1 MTEKEPL
8 NIRQIMN
15 RVRQGAAGSAENDR
29 FFQNSAEPVPEAPE
43 MGMRPSY
50 FQGAFLD
57 VDRNRFDLRDLL
69 DFHDR
74 TFITYAYQA
83 LLKRDPD
90 PEGMDHYLR
99 LLRSGRVSKVR
110 ILASFRYCAEGRKLK
125 VRVQGLGWELFKRM
139 LRRPPVLGGVADYL
153 LSLLGLR
160 RIRADLERREREH
173 GRLFEET
180 GQALARLEARVESR
194 LDAKADKEQLAQKAD
209 LGEMDQYLR
218 TVSQVLDMV
227 CTVSDGKADLSK
239 VEAYSDR
246 WTEGLYLSFEDAFRG
261 PRESIRARLEI
272 YLPEVRAALE
282 QAVFGPAAG
291 PAGAQCRVLDLG
303 CGRGEFL
310 EMLSAKGIRG
320 MGVDSNGIMVQQGK
334 DAGLDIREQDIFAFL
349 SEMPAKSMAAITA
362 FQVMEHLPFS
372 GQLMLIDQ
380 CRRILAPG
388 GILILETPNP
398 QNLLAGSVDFHR
410 DPTHLK
416 PVHPDTLLFL
426 ARARGF
432 SRARICYP
440 RQDDHGGTM
449 LTDADGTDFTDLSDY
464 ITVAR
469 DFALIAYKGQSS

>member
-15 RVRQGAAGSAENDR
+15 RVRQGAAMGAENGR
-29 FFQNSAEPVPEAPE
+29 FSRKGADPSPEDASP
-43 MGMRPSY
+43 GVRPAY

-57 VDRNRFDLRDLL
+57 VDKNRFDLQELL

-74 TFITYAYQA
+74 TFVTHAYQA

-90 PEGMDHYLR
+90 PEGLDHYLR
-99 LLRSGRVSKVR
+99 LLRSGRVGKVR
-110 ILASFRYCAEGRKLK
+110 ILASFRYCAEGRKQK
-125 VRVQGLGWELFKRM
+125 VRVRGLGWELFKRL
-139 LRRPPVLGGVADYL
+139 LRKPPVLGGVADYL
-153 LSLLGLR
+153 LALFGLR
-160 RIRADLERREREH
+160 RIRVDLERREIEH

-180 GQALARLEARVESR
+180 GRALARLEARIESR
-194 LDAKADKEQLAQKAD
+194 LDAKADKEHLAQKAD

-218 TVSQVLDMV
+218 TVGQVLDMV
-227 CTVSDGKADLSK
+227 CTVSDEKADLPRK
-239 VEAYSDR
+239 DAYSER
-246 WTEGLYLSFEDAFRG
+246 WTEDLYLSFEDAFRG

-272 YLPEVRAALE
+272 YLPEVRAALA
-282 QAVFGPAAG
+282 QAVIGPAAG
-291 PAGAQCRVLDLG
+291 PAGSECRVLDLG

-310 EMLSAKGIRG
+310 EMLSASGIRA

-334 DAGLDIREQDIFAFL
+334 DAGLDIREQDMFAFL
-349 SEMPAKSMAAITA
+349 KEMPAESMAAVTA
-362 FQVMEHLPFS
+362 FQVMEHLPFPR
-372 GQLMLIDQ
+372 QLMLIDQ

-388 GILILETPNP
+388 GLLILETPNP

-432 SRARICYP
+432 YRARICYP
-440 RQDDHGGTM
+440 RQHDGGIT
-449 LTDADGTDFTDLSDY
+449 LADAKGTLFTDLSDY

-469 DFALIAYKGQSS
+469 DFALLAHKG